1 MRGTLYER
9 FTHLYPY
16 HHQVLTAG
24 LTWDEAES
32 LYGEASGD
40 ELTRHNTYPVILA
53 VDEGLLTRIEQNVTD
68 FMRYTGRG
76 QGAVTARSLGEYAG
90 NIIGEYEVRTLDT
103 TTSEVAEKIFQ
114 QLERHPRVSTYKRRT
129 DKITELFSPGFTPV
143 DVPYCVPE
151 VLVSASATWGADTL
165 LVLVDFPV
173 EQPADVLAH
182 VPCVPAEAPLDTPAF
197 YALTRYW
204 QEYTYATLA
213 YIDRYGIILYRQF
226 PPESHEAMQLA
237 AEHDLVSVG
246 ECRQANGTLDELA
259 QSLHTQNYG
268 RVYWGGGLQ

>member
-24 LTWDEAES
+24 LTWDEVES

-68 FMRYTGRG
+68 FMRYTGREPRP
-76 QGAVTARSLGEYAG
+76 VTARSLGEYAG
-90 NIIGEYEVRTLDT
+90 NIIGEYEARTLDT

-151 VLVSASATWGADTL
+151 ALVSASATRGADTL

-173 EQPADVLAH
+173 EQPPMYSH
-182 VPCVPAEAPLDTPAF
+182 
-197 YALTRYW
+197 
-204 QEYTYATLA
+204 TY
-213 YIDRYGIILYRQF
+213 
-226 PPESHEAMQLA
+226 P
-237 AEHDLVSVG
+237 
-246 ECRQANGTLDELA
+246 
-259 QSLHTQNYG
+259 
-268 RVYWGGGLQ
+268 VYPQKHP